1 MVTLWQEATSSL
13 RKEKCSMEQKGY
25 QVVES
30 DERYFIIDEGT
41 LASQRKVTP
50 NLVAGE
56 VKIIRLSMQ
65 DCPLKVYCIELEGNP
80 GEEVASICKY
90 LGNYHYIRA
99 TVPCLYDGYF
109 ERDLLKL
116 VPDPVSIKAKYA
128 KTHFLPSL
136 NPVRKSPAH
145 LVCGE

>member
-1 MVTLWQEATSSL
+1 VSNC
-13 RKEKCSMEQKGY
+13 KDNKGKVSMEQKGY

-30 DERYFIIDEGT
+30 EERYFIVDEGT

-50 NLVAGE
+50 NLVEGE
-56 VKIIRLSMQ
+56 VKIIRLSVQ

-80 GEEVASICKY
+80 GEEVTSICKY

-99 TVPCLYDGYF
+99 TVPCLYNGYF

-128 KTHFLPSL
+128 KTRFLPSG
-136 NPVRKSPAH
+136 NPVKKSHAH

>member
-1 MVTLWQEATSSL
+1 LAV
-13 RKEKCSMEQKGY
+13 RNCKDNKGKVSMEPKGY

-30 DERYFIIDEGT
+30 EERYFIVDEGT

-50 NLVAGE
+50 NLVQGE
-56 VKIIRLSMQ
+56 VKIIRLSVQ

-80 GEEVASICKY
+80 GEEVTSICKY

-128 KTHFLPSL
+128 KTRFLPSG
-136 NPVRKSPAH
+136 NSVKKSHAH